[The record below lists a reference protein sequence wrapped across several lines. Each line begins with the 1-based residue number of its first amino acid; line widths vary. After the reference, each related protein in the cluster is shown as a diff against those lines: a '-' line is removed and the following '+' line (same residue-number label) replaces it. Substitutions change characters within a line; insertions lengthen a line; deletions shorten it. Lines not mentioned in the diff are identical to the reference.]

1 MARPKKTQMQFSFT
15 YIAAAM
21 AVLFLLQGLLVRPR
35 PVSQPYSRFHE
46 LLDHGDVAEALIG
59 ADRIQHQVKPETKLT
74 EDEEKAL
81 ERNQPLAAR
90 WAGTAPERVFEV
102 TRIPGVDDKTLVDEL
117 LHKGVMFAGRIEN
130 TFWRDLLIGWIV
142 PISILMLI
150 WGFASRRLTQG
161 GLGQALTLGKN
172 RARIYSEQ
180 DIKVRFEDV
189 AGIEEAKAEL
199 VEVVSFLK
207 TPERY
212 QRLGAQI
219 PKGVL
224 LVGPPGTGKTLLAR
238 AIAGEAGVPFFSIS
252 GSEFVEMFV
261 GVGAARVRDLFEQ
274 AKTKAPCIIFIDE
287 LDAVG
292 KSRSAGAAGF
302 GRHDEQEQ
310 TLNQLLVEMDG
321 FDASKGV
328 VLLAATN
335 RPEVL
340 DAALLRAG
348 RFDRRIMVELPDVR
362 GRVKILE
369 VHLKKIRHVAGLDV
383 QRIAARTPGFSGAD
397 LANLVNEA
405 ALLAARHD
413 RLQVEAADFEE
424 AADRLTAG
432 IERRSHV
439 LSAREREIVAHHE
452 GGHALVAAL
461 VAHADPVHKIT
472 IIPRS
477 MGSLGFTM
485 QLPLEDRSLQ
495 SKPELEDRLAVL
507 LGGRAAEELIFGEIT
522 TGAHND
528 IERAS
533 QIARHMVYEFGMSE
547 RLGPLSFVAPTGS
560 RYLPGADAFG
570 GRGIPVS
577 EATAEIL
584 DAEVAALV
592 GRAHERAAELLRTH
606 RAGLERLAV
615 RLRDR
620 ETLEGDELKHGAR
633 GRHRLGGGG
642 RSRHERLASGSPR
655 RQLSRDRLRGCSS
668 GSDLDAEDRA
678 REDSGTEVVEEDRHR
693 DAGRE
698 DVCRSVQRGTLSIV
712 AGEARMCSRWRRP
725 RPPGSPSPTWG
736 RSRRSGSSN
745 IRRPPAST

>member
-1 MARPKKTQMQFSFT
+1 
-15 YIAAAM
+15 
-21 AVLFLLQGLLVRPR
+21 VC
-35 PVSQPYSRFHE
+35 
-46 LLDHGDVAEALIG
+46 
-59 ADRIQHQVKPETKLT
+59 
-74 EDEEKAL
+74 
-81 ERNQPLAAR
+81 
-90 WAGTAPERVFEV
+90 
-102 TRIPGVDDKTLVDEL
+102 
-117 LHKGVMFAGRIEN
+117 
-130 TFWRDLLIGWIV
+130 
-142 PISILMLI
+142 
-150 WGFASRRLTQG
+150 
-161 GLGQALTLGKN
+161 
-172 RARIYSEQ
+172 
-180 DIKVRFEDV
+180 
-189 AGIEEAKAEL
+189 
-199 VEVVSFLK
+199 FLK

-238 AIAGEAGVPFFSIS
+238 AIAGEAEVPFFSIS

-292 KSRSAGAAGF
+292 KSRSAGPAGM

-340 DAALLRAG
+340 DPALLRAG
-348 RFDRRIMVELPDVR
+348 RFDRRIVVDLPDVR

-369 VHLKKIRHVAGLDV
+369 VHLKKIRYAPGLDV
-383 QRIAARTPGFSGAD
+383 QGIAARTPGFSGAD

-405 ALLAARHD
+405 ALLAGR
-413 RLQVEAADFEE
+413 RERQQVEPQDFEE

-439 LSAREREIVAHHE
+439 LSDAERNIVAHHE
-452 GGHALVAAL
+452 AGHALVAAL
-461 VAHADPVHKIT
+461 VPHADPVHKIT

-485 QLPLEDRSLQ
+485 QLPLEDKALQ

-507 LGGRAAEELIFGEIT
+507 LGGRAAEELIFGQIT

-533 QIARHMVYEFGMSE
+533 QIARHMVYELGMSE
-547 RLGPLSFVAPTGS
+547 RLGPVSYLAPGAG
-560 RYLPGADAFG
+560 RYLMTNDAFG

-577 EATAEIL
+577 EATAELL
-584 DAEVAALV
+584 DAEVAGFV
-592 GRAHERAAELLRTH
+592 RKAHERAGVFLRTH
-606 RAGLERLAV
+606 RAGLERLAIRV
-615 RLRDR
+615 RER
-620 ETLEGDELKHGAR
+620 ETLDGDDLKTA
-633 GRHRLGGGG
+633 
-642 RSRHERLASGSPR
+642 LADAV
-655 RQLSRDRLRGCSS
+655 RDP
-668 GSDLDAEDRA
+668 A
-678 REDSGTEVVEEDRHR
+678 
-693 DAGRE
+693 
-698 DVCRSVQRGTLSIV
+698 
-712 AGEARMCSRWRRP
+712 
-725 RPPGSPSPTWG
+725 
-736 RSRRSGSSN
+736 
-745 IRRPPAST
+745 PPAVASDRRVAS

>member
-1 MARPKKTQMQFSFT
+1 MPRVPPKKQMQFSFT
-15 YIAAAM
+15 YVAAAM
-21 AVLFLLQGLLVRPR
+21 AVLFLLQGLVMRPR
-35 PVSQPYSRFHE
+35 PAAQTYSRFHE
-46 LLDHGDVAEALIG
+46 LLDQGQVAEALIG
-59 ADRIQHQVKPETKLT
+59 ADRIQLMVKPDTKLT
-74 EDEEKAL
+74 EEEDKAIAA
-81 ERNQPLAAR
+81 NQPLAAK
-90 WAGTAPERVFEV
+90 WAGAKPERLFEV
-102 TRIPGVDDKTLVDEL
+102 TRIPGVDDKTLLQEL
-117 LHKGVMFAGRIEN
+117 IRKDVVFAGRIEN
-130 TFWRDLLIGWIV
+130 TFWRDLLLGWIL
-142 PISILMLI
+142 PIGVMMLI
-150 WGFASRRLTQG
+150 WGFASRRLMQG
-161 GLGQALTLGKN
+161 GIGQALTLGKN
-172 RARIYSEQ
+172 RARIYSED
-180 DIKVRFEDV
+180 DIKVRFDDV
-189 AGIEEAKAEL
+189 AGIEEAKNEL
-199 VEVVSFLK
+199 VEVVRFLK

-238 AIAGEAGVPFFSIS
+238 AIAGEAEVPFFSIS

-292 KSRSAGAAGF
+292 KSRSAGPAGF

-340 DAALLRAG
+340 DQALLRAG
-348 RFDRRIMVELPDVR
+348 RFDRRIVVELPDVR

-369 VHLKKIRHVAGLDV
+369 VHLKKIRHAPGLDV
-383 QRIAARTPGFSGAD
+383 QKIAARTPGFSGAD

-405 ALLAARHD
+405 ALLAARYD
-413 RLQVEAADFEE
+413 RERVEEADFEE

-432 IERRSHV
+432 IERRSRV
-439 LSAREREIVAHHE
+439 LSDEEQNIVAHHE

-461 VAHADPVHKIT
+461 VPHADPVHKIT

-485 QLPLEDRSLQ
+485 QLPIEDKSLQ

-507 LGGRAAEELIFGEIT
+507 LGGRAAEELIFGQIT

-533 QIARHMVYEFGMSE
+533 QIARHMVYELGMSD
-547 RLGPLSFVAPTGS
+547 RLGPVSYLAPGGS
-560 RYLPGADAFG
+560 RYLMPNDAFG

-584 DAEVAALV
+584 DNEVTALV
-592 GRAHERAAELLRTH
+592 RRAHERAAELLRSH
-606 RAGLERLAV
+606 RSGLERLAAK
-615 RLRDR
+615 LRER
-620 ETLEGDELKHGAR
+620 ETLDGEQLKAALADATRGA
-633 GRHRLGGGG
+633 
-642 RSRHERLASGSPR
+642 EPA
-655 RQLSRDRLRGCSS
+655 
-668 GSDLDAEDRA
+668 RA
-678 REDSGTEVVEEDRHR
+678 VS
-693 DAGRE
+693 
-698 DVCRSVQRGTLSIV
+698 
-712 AGEARMCSRWRRP
+712 
-725 RPPGSPSPTWG
+725 
-736 RSRRSGSSN
+736 
-745 IRRPPAST
+745 

>member
-1 MARPKKTQMQFSFT
+1 MAGLPKKQMQFSFT
-15 YIAAAM
+15 YVAMAM

-35 PVSQPYSRFHE
+35 PVAQTYSRFHE
-46 LLDHGDVAEALIG
+46 LLDQGQIAEALIG
-59 ADRIQHQVKPETKLT
+59 ADRIQLRVKPDSKLS
-74 EDEEKAL
+74 EDEEK
-81 ERNQPLAAR
+81 EIVRNQPLAAR
-90 WAGTAPERVFEV
+90 WAGAVPERLFEV
-102 TRIPGVDDKTLVDEL
+102 TRIPGVDDKTLLEEMI
-117 LHKGVMFAGRIEN
+117 HKDVQFAGRIEN
-130 TFWRDLLIGWIV
+130 TFWRDVLIGWV
-142 PISILMLI
+142 LPIGVMMLI
-150 WGFASRRLTQG
+150 WGFASRRLMQG
-161 GLGQALTLGKN
+161 GIGQALTLGKN
-172 RARIYSEQ
+172 RARIYGEQ
-180 DIKVRFEDV
+180 DIKVRFDDV

-238 AIAGEAGVPFFSIS
+238 AIAGEAEVPFFSIS

-292 KSRSAGAAGF
+292 KSRSAGPAGM

-321 FDASKGV
+321 FDASNGV

-348 RFDRRIMVELPDVR
+348 RFDRRIVVELPDVR
-362 GRVKILE
+362 GRVKILA
-369 VHLKKIRHVAGLDV
+369 VHLKKIHYAPGLDV
-383 QRIAARTPGFSGAD
+383 QGIAARTPGFSGAD

-413 RLQVEAADFEE
+413 RQQVEPADFEE

-432 IERRSHV
+432 IERRSRV
-439 LSAREREIVAHHE
+439 LSDAERNIVAHHE
-452 GGHALVAAL
+452 AGHAMVAAL
-461 VAHADPVHKIT
+461 LPNADPVHKIT
-472 IIPRS
+472 IIPRA

-485 QLPLEDRSLQ
+485 QLPLEDRTLQ

-507 LGGRAAEELIFGEIT
+507 LGGRAAEEMIFGQVT

-528 IERAS
+528 IERAT

-547 RLGPLSFVAPTGS
+547 KLGPLSFLAPGGS
-560 RYLPGADAFG
+560 RYLMTADAFG

-577 EATAEIL
+577 EATAELL
-584 DAEVAALV
+584 DAEVTAFV
-592 GRAHERAAELLRTH
+592 RRGHERAGELLRTY

-615 RLRDR
+615 RLRER
-620 ETLEGDELKHGAR
+620 ESLDGEELKAA
-633 GRHRLGGGG
+633 
-642 RSRHERLASGSPR
+642 LADAT
-655 RQLSRDRLRGCSS
+655 RD
-668 GSDLDAEDRA
+668 
-678 REDSGTEVVEEDRHR
+678 
-693 DAGRE
+693 
-698 DVCRSVQRGTLSIV
+698 
-712 AGEARMCSRWRRP
+712 
-725 RPPGSPSPTWG
+725 SPSTT
-736 RSRRSGSSN
+736 R
-745 IRRPPAST
+745 AAV